1 MASTTYKM
9 RLMKEE
15 EAKKITGWR
24 YETPYSFY
32 NMEEDPET
40 IQELLDGSYFSVLN
54 QEEDLIGYF
63 CYGKNAQVPGG
74 HQQGLYSRENIVD
87 LGLGLRPDLT
97 GKRMGLN
104 FLNTGL
110 DYARLNYSSSDFRLS
125 VATFNR
131 RAIALYEKA
140 GFKKEEA
147 FMSKVRDDEI
157 EFMLMTTRK
166 K

>member
-74 HQQGLYSRENIVD
+74 QIG
-87 LGLGLRPDLT
+87 
-97 GKRMGLN
+97 
-104 FLNTGL
+104 
-110 DYARLNYSSSDFRLS
+110 
-125 VATFNR
+125 
-131 RAIALYEKA
+131 RA
-140 GFKKEEA
+140 
-147 FMSKVRDDEI
+147 V
-157 EFMLMTTRK
+157 
-166 K
+166 